1 MALRAH
7 LLTVLVAAASASAAV
22 SVREFEPTSRVDVRS
37 SRGEGHGPVA
47 WIVTPPGPRAAVA
60 EASATAT
67 TALALASLAGHELD
81 ELRAALETLASRL
94 EARANPFGDDLD
106 DGPPGEAMAA
116 VRRSLAP
123 ALTAAHHLVTR
134 TQTSADG
141 TFAIVLGASCDEAP
155 ARATCFPLWRGE
167 SSGHSGG
174 SDAQQ
179 TFASAELRARAAFFA
194 WPIASA
200 AVVRFADA
208 KQAATLL
215 EALRDRARIPGSRI
229 ALALDERA
237 LGGAADPRV
246 DAICDAARS
255 VVAHAGATRSSELEA
270 LRSLA
275 AVPSRASA
283 PPRRVPWLVLG
294 SGEIMVVPKLG
305 GLSDGAAFGHELDEV
320 TLARGLEREARWIH
334 RP

>member
-1 MALRAH
+1 MS
-7 LLTVLVAAASASAAV
+7 SA
-22 SVREFEPTSRVDVRS
+22 PLSRP
-37 SRGEGHGPVA
+37 SR
-47 WIVTPPGPRAAVA
+47 PG
-60 EASATAT
+60 S
-67 TALALASLAGHELD
+67 
-81 ELRAALETLASRL
+81 

-167 SSGHSGG
+167 SSGNSGG

-179 TFASAELRARAAFFA
+179 TSASAELRARAAFFA

-215 EALRDRARIPGSRI
+215 EALR
-229 ALALDERA
+229 
-237 LGGAADPRV
+237 
-246 DAICDAARS
+246 
-255 VVAHAGATRSSELEA
+255 
-270 LRSLA
+270 SLA

-283 PPRRVPWLVLG
+283 PPRRVPRLVLE
-294 SGEIMVVPKLG
+294 SGEIMLVPKLG